1 MNLQLTSKLGA
12 MTTRLVQSRN
22 TRFAL
27 AAIAAAAV
35 TGAVYA
41 AGSSTAVYSGGVA
54 PTGAGVTNVQTAI
67 GGVLDLVI
75 LLISG
80 PLGKILAM
88 VCLLA
93 GAAAG
98 AIKRDFVWLLVGG
111 FMALALGYGPGFVD
125 ALFTAAI

>member
-1 MNLQLTSKLGA
+1 MKNQITSKLGGL
-12 MTTRLVQSRN
+12 TTRLSQSRN
-22 TRFAL
+22 VRVTL
-27 AAIAAAAV
+27 AVIAGIAV
-35 TGAVYA
+35 AGAVHA
-41 AGSSTAVYSGGVA
+41 AGSSTAVYSSGAA
-54 PTGAGVTNVQTAI
+54 PTGAGVTSVTSAI

-125 ALFTAAI
+125 ALFSVAI